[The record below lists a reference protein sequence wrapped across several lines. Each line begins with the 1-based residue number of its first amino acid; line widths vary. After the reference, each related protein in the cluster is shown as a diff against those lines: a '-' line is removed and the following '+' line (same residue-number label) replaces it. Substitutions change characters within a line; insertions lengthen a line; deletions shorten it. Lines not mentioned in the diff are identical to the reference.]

1 MLWLFFFYG
10 ASFSLGP
17 VTFTWFVQ
25 YIKVRDWTAILPSG
39 ITLKNAYRQRAAA
52 SDSAPLPQTFTFMRR
67 GFMPR
72 RAQGLQVSD
81 RLPRSM
87 RTDDMETQD
96 NDVFAMMKESMS
108 DSGLCQDPLLVMP
121 GGLLGESSS
130 CLLTA
135 NSSDC
140 PLVTG
145 VIDADRLTELR
156 AIQRALQKDFPHMRR
171 AVTFYDTLLAGGGEN
186 LQSVPKLTFLEH
198 AHRQILQPHAP
209 QFGAQPKGPKPHEL
223 QVVFHRSRWNQHL
236 FNHGTLLVVGC
247 PLAWEH
253 SQPWKKLAC
262 II

>member
-1 MLWLFFFYG
+1 
-10 ASFSLGP
+10 
-17 VTFTWFVQ
+17 
-25 YIKVRDWTAILPSG
+25 
-39 ITLKNAYRQRAAA
+39 
-52 SDSAPLPQTFTFMRR
+52 
-67 GFMPR
+67 MPR

-121 GGLLGESSS
+121 GGLLRESSS

-198 AHRQILQPHAP
+198 AHR
-209 QFGAQPKGPKPHEL
+209 
-223 QVVFHRSRWNQHL
+223 
-236 FNHGTLLVVGC
+236 
-247 PLAWEH
+247 
-253 SQPWKKLAC
+253 
-262 II
+262 